1 MSTIYLPVGSLIY
14 LNSTIKLSEHNRQP
28 ISIQTNRIEKQQRMS
43 NGTLRKFF
51 IADKKSIS
59 ISWNMLP
66 SFSTFTA
73 DGGYGAMDI
82 KSFYE
87 GSASK
92 ASGALSGKS
101 LFDVTIRYGGP
112 SNITNISSNGTTVT
126 YTSANNFSTGNI
138 ISLYGNNPSVYNLS
152 NVPVASANS
161 SQFTVTNAASG
172 SFVSGGEAF
181 KTETFSM
188 IFTSCSF
195 EVVKRNV
202 KEVSTDTAQEFWNV
216 SLSME
221 EV

>member
-138 ISLYGNNPSVYNLS
+138 ISLYGNNPSAYNLS
-152 NVPVASANS
+152 NVPVASATS